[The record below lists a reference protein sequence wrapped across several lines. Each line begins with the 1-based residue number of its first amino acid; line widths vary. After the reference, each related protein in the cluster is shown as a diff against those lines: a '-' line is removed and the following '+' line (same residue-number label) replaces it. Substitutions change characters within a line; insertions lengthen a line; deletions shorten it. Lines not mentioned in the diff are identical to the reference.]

1 MNKMDSF
8 KVYLK
13 IWIQKPRANLVQTRI
28 FPGPP
33 DWAAGEPL
41 AEAWLL
47 LEHFLEQHLLQ
58 ELYKNNNTRSHHLF
72 LLFFWFYMVKMSM
85 YALNNSIFNKP
96 PRCRVIV
103 VPGDSLRG
111 SSFSTGGGGRST
123 GAALNGVGIAPILA
137 SLLGGSSLPTE
148 ENDLLPLHWLL

>member
-1 MNKMDSF
+1 M
-8 KVYLK
+8 
-13 IWIQKPRANLVQTRI
+13 NLVQTRI

-47 LEHFLEQHLLQ
+47 LEHFLEQHLPQ
-58 ELYKNNNTRSHHLF
+58 ELYKRKNNAHHRF
-72 LLFFWFYMVKMSM
+72 LLFFWFYMVKKTTIMRSRKSWSI
-85 YALNNSIFNKP
+85 ALHNSIS
-96 PRCRVIV
+96 RGTV

-111 SSFSTGGGGRST
+111 SSFSTGGGGSST

-148 ENDLLPLHWLL
+148 EKFSSSGKSFYHASASFLQVSD